1 MNENLFEAQ
10 YDVTKKTKLRRF
22 YESNK
27 IIIFSLIFVVAI
39 SVVSLAIISSIKEK
53 KKILIGEKYITAK
66 IYVNDG
72 QFKKGREALKS
83 IIQED
88 DETYSVL
95 AFYLILNENLVTEKN
110 ELINLFDHI
119 LKNKKISNGQKKL
132 LIFKKGLFQ
141 SNFVN
146 ETELLNTLK
155 PVINSENIWRPHA
168 LLLLGDFF
176 ASKKQYL
183 KAREFY
189 TQVLSLK
196 NLNNDIYNQAKSQL
210 IYISNE

>member
-10 YDVTKKTKLRRF
+10 YDVTKKTKLRKF

-27 IIIFSLIFVVAI
+27 IIIFSLIFVITI
-39 SVVSLAIISSIKEK
+39 SVATLTIISSIKEK
-53 KKILIGEKYITAK
+53 KKIIIGEKYITAK
-66 IYVNDG
+66 IYVKDG
-72 QFKKGREALKS
+72 QLKKAREILKS

-88 DETYSVL
+88 DETYSIL
-95 AFYLILNENLVTEKN
+95 AFYLILNENLVVEKN

-119 LKNKKISNGQKKL
+119 LENNKINDEQKKL
-132 LIFKKGLFQ
+132 VIFKKGLFQ
-141 SNFVN
+141 SNFAN